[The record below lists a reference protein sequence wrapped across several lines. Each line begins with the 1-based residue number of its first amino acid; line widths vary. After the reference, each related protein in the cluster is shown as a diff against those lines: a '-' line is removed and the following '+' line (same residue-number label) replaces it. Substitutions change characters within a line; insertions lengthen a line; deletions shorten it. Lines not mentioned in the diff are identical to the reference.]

1 MWNMRYLGKSAKK
14 VRVQSGMTQVK
25 FAEKLGISVV
35 HLSNIENDHS
45 MPSPELVNKYRV
57 ITGIDLY
64 VLDWCDN
71 GDLESLPKSVREAA
85 SRLRE
90 AWTSGKKNN
99 IEDGGSFDK
108 V

>member
-1 MWNMRYLGKSAKK
+1 MRYLGKAAKK

-25 FAEKLGISVV
+25 LAQELGISVV

-45 MPSPELVNKYRV
+45 MPSPELVNKYRS

-71 GDLESLPKSVREAA
+71 GDLESLPKNVREAA
-85 SRLRE
+85 ARLKE
-90 AWTSGKKNN
+90 AWSFEKKGN
-99 IEDGGSFDK
+99 IEAGGGFDK
-108 V
+108 E